1 MQVHLARS
9 EIEDAVANY
18 IELMFDE
25 RVEVIGIQIGGSG
38 QKIVAEIELPDTVVG
53 DSAVVIKPKK
63 EED

>member
-18 IELMFDE
+18 IELMFKE
-25 RVEVIGIQIGGSG
+25 AVEVVEITIGKSG
-38 QKIVAEIELPDTVVG
+38 QRITAEVELPDTTVG
-53 DSAVVIKPKK
+53 DSAVVIEK